1 MDYNQVIDSMVT
13 DIMNNSNSE
22 ARDTFANIMNN
33 KITDALEAKKQELQQ
48 NLYRSPDSAKET
60 ADANA

>member
-33 KITDALEAKKQELQQ
+33 KITDALEQRKTNIAQ
-48 NLYRSPDSAKET
+48 NLYQTEPEAT
-60 ADANA
+60 DA